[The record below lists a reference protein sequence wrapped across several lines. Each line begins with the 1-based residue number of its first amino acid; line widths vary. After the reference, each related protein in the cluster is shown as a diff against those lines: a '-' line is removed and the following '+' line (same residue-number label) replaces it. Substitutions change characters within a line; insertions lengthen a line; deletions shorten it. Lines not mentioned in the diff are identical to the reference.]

1 MIKNIK
7 KIQQDVKK
15 KRATNATNG
24 MQLMVNGM
32 SLFKRGMILLISEVF
47 TKK

>member
-24 MQLMVNGM
+24 MQLIANGF
-32 SLFKRGMILLISEVF
+32 SLIKKGFVLLFSEL
-47 TKK
+47 KKK

>member
-7 KIQQDVKK
+7 RIQQDIKK

-32 SLFKRGMILLISEVF
+32 SLFKRGMVLLIGEVF

>member
-32 SLFKRGMILLISEVF
+32 SLFKKGMILLIGEVF

>member
-15 KRATNATNG
+15 KRVTNATNG
-24 MQLMVNGM
+24 MQLIVNGM
-32 SLFKRGMILLISEVF
+32 YLFKRGMILLIGEVF

>member
-15 KRATNATNG
+15 KRATNAANG
-24 MQLMVNGM
+24 MQLIEKGM
-32 SLFKRGMILLISEVF
+32 SLFKRGMILLLGEVF

>member
-24 MQLMVNGM
+24 MQLMVNGF
-32 SLFKRGMILLISEVF
+32 SLFKKGVALLIAELFS
-47 TKK
+47 KK